1 MFQSALSAIQGDI
14 VGRTK
19 ELELIL
25 ASLDAGKHILLEGA
39 PGTSKSTILRLVAEN
54 SGLPMYILEG
64 NADLTPAKLV
74 GNFDPS
80 LVLEHGLKP
89 EYFIKGP
96 LFRAMEEGGLLYI
109 DEFNRMASDASNTLI
124 RAIEERELVVP
135 RYGLLA
141 AQENFRVIL
150 AQNPFDDV
158 GVGKISRALFDRLV
172 RITMEYQT
180 EEEEVDIVSQET
192 GEEINL
198 EFIRTAVQLVRAT
211 RLHPEIKQGSSLR
224 GAIDLVLIAYNLSQI
239 NQSRSAF
246 EVLRDAAF
254 AALSGKI
261 WLDPASERKPEEIIE
276 ELLLRALQFT
286 DLALELEQDRL
297 WLLKKK

>member
-109 DEFNRMASDASNTLI
+109 D
-124 RAIEERELVVP
+124 
-135 RYGLLA
+135 
-141 AQENFRVIL
+141 QEC
-150 AQNPFDDV
+150 
-158 GVGKISRALFDRLV
+158 
-172 RITMEYQT
+172 
-180 EEEEVDIVSQET
+180 
-192 GEEINL
+192 
-198 EFIRTAVQLVRAT
+198 
-211 RLHPEIKQGSSLR
+211 
-224 GAIDLVLIAYNLSQI
+224 
-239 NQSRSAF
+239 
-246 EVLRDAAF
+246 
-254 AALSGKI
+254 
-261 WLDPASERKPEEIIE
+261 
-276 ELLLRALQFT
+276 
-286 DLALELEQDRL
+286 
-297 WLLKKK
+297 

>member
-1 MFQSALSAIQGDI
+1 M
-14 VGRTK
+14 
-19 ELELIL
+19 
-25 ASLDAGKHILLEGA
+25 
-39 PGTSKSTILRLVAEN
+39 
-54 SGLPMYILEG
+54 
-64 NADLTPAKLV
+64 
-74 GNFDPS
+74 
-80 LVLEHGLKP
+80 
-89 EYFIKGP
+89 
-96 LFRAMEEGGLLYI
+96 
-109 DEFNRMASDASNTLI
+109 I